1 MRYRSRR
8 PESIAGFNFT
18 PLIDVMF
25 LLTIFFMLVAR
36 FTVVE
41 QVPME
46 LPRPDDSQAAERKL
60 NEPIVINCRLPEG
73 AGDAEMQPIYSLG
86 ANPPEAL
93 ETIAPRLAML
103 KQDTADLRV
112 LIRADRRLPYAAVR
126 DAMREAARC
135 GIRDLHVA
143 VLTEMDSD
151 RPGTGE
157 ARP

>member
-41 QVPME
+41 QIPLE
-46 LPRPDDSQAAERKL
+46 LPSPEKSQAGERKPR
-60 NEPIVINCRLPEG
+60 EPIVINCRWPEG
-73 AGDAEMQPIYSLG
+73 AASGDATPVYSLG

-93 ETIAPRLAML
+93 EAIAPRLAML
-103 KQDTADLRV
+103 KEGSVDLHV

-143 VLTEMDSD
+143 VLTEAESS
-151 RPGTGE
+151 PSATG
-157 ARP
+157 AAPR

>member
-46 LPRPDDSQAAERKL
+46 LPRPDESLAGERKL

-73 AGDAEMQPIYSLG
+73 ADAGDPVYSLG

-103 KQDTADLRV
+103 KEDSADLRV

-143 VLTEMDSD
+143 VLTEMDSEEPAVEGP
-151 RPGTGE
+151 RP
-157 ARP
+157 